1 MKSTETPQYRF
12 VSRLSQTH
20 DTRVAKL
27 EAEGWVIEWTS
38 SVRTKLI
45 QPSEQLFTF

>member
-20 DTRVAKL
+20 DTRVANL
-27 EAEGWVIEWTS
+27 LSEGWTIIWVDTL
-38 SVRTKLI
+38 RTKLI
-45 QPSEQLFTF
+45 QPSEQLFSF